1 MDIPAGPLST
11 SLAAFS
17 RITGL
22 SIGLPGAMPR
32 ATSRRVS
39 GAMSADAA
47 LRRLLRG
54 TGLRAVR
61 LGAAV
66 YRIEP
71 APAVRQQP
79 VEEPPSPPPGG
90 METPAADIVVTAQKR
105 PQFLANVPL
114 SISVLAAADMP
125 AGIASPESRNIV
137 SVTEGLAMTN
147 LGPGRNRQFIRGV
160 ADSPFNGLSQ
170 STVAVQM
177 DEARVTYDAPDPD
190 LRLFDIDRVEIL
202 KGPQGPLYGSGAL
215 GGIYHI
221 VTRKPDLDAIAATA
235 RLTSEA
241 VQHGG
246 IGGGVDAVINMPIV
260 DDRLAIRFVGYRS
273 YTAGWIDNV
282 NRRDDT
288 NSSRTLGG
296 RLALRWRPSDDWT
309 VDVGGT
315 LQDLNVNDS
324 QYVLASDDTLERDN
338 AIAEPNDNDF
348 RMVNATVRGQ
358 LGDMRL
364 LYAASFIDHDVDY
377 TLEATAAS
385 PFFGLSGPSAYRNK
399 REYKLFNQEVRLS
412 GGRWL
417 AGLSYMHAKTHDI
430 GTIQQA
436 QGSPQAVS
444 IEDRSATEYAA
455 FGEAS
460 FRLFSMIDATVGAR
474 LYHSVTSDE
483 DTQDGRREF
492 RLHKT
497 VLSPSMSL
505 SMPLSDRGLVYL
517 RYARALRPGGLAA
530 SGPANETSFAS
541 DELGTVDLGVRRA
554 SRDGRFSVSASL
566 YYTIWTDIQSDY
578 LLPNGLVS
586 TRNAGRGRIVGAE
599 AAVEWTIGGG
609 FTLAAGASAQSTRLT
624 HAEDDLELDDRR
636 LPIAPDITG
645 RIILS
650 KAFDLGDWRAQISGQ
665 ANYIGHARLTFDQ
678 DLDRK
683 MGNYTLYALNASM
696 ARGPFTLT
704 GRIDN
709 LFDVKGD
716 NSFAFGNPFSIRAA
730 EQYTPLRPRT
740 LTLSVSRAW

>member
-1 MDIPAGPLST
+1 MDIPAGSLNASLS
-11 SLAAFS
+11 AFS

-22 SIGLPGAMPR
+22 SIGLPGTMPR
-32 ATSRRVS
+32 ATAQRVF
-39 GAMSADAA
+39 GTMSADAA

-61 LGAAV
+61 MSASV
-66 YRIEP
+66 YRIEK
-71 APAVRQQP
+71 APPVRQQP
-79 VEEPPSPPPGG
+79 PDEMPLLPRDAIGI
-90 METPAADIVVTAQKR
+90 PAADIIVTAQKR

-114 SISVLAAADMP
+114 SISVLSPDDLP
-125 AGIASPESRNIV
+125 RGVASPESRNIV

-170 STVAVQM
+170 STVAVQI

-190 LRLFDIDRVEIL
+190 LRLFDVDRIEIL

-221 VTRKPDLDAIAATA
+221 VTRKPDLDNASAMI
-235 RLTSEA
+235 RLTSEL

-246 IGGGVDAVINMPIV
+246 LGGGGDAVVNAPLV
-260 DDRLAIRFVGYRS
+260 EGRLAVRAVGYRS
-273 YTAGWIDNV
+273 YGAGWIDNV
-282 NRRDDT
+282 NRKNDT

-296 RLALRWRPSDDWT
+296 RLAIRWRPADDWT
-309 VDVGGT
+309 IDVGGT
-315 LQDLNVNDS
+315 LQDLNVRDS

-338 AIAEPNDNDF
+338 AIPEPNDNDF
-348 RMVNATVRGQ
+348 RMASATVRGQ
-358 LGDMRL
+358 LGNMRL
-364 LYAASFIDHDVDY
+364 LYAASFVDHDVDY
-377 TLEATAAS
+377 VLEATASA
-385 PFFGLSGPSAYRNK
+385 PYFGLSGPVAYRNK
-399 REYKLFNQEVRLS
+399 REYRLFSQEVRLS
-412 GGRWL
+412 GDRWL
-417 AGLSYMHAKTHDI
+417 AGLSYMHAKTRDE
-430 GTIQQA
+430 GAVWQA
-436 QGSPQAVS
+436 SGSPQLVS
-444 IEDRSATEYAA
+444 VEDRSATEYAA

-460 FRLFSMIDATVGAR
+460 FRLFSLIDGTIGAR

-483 DTQDGRREF
+483 DEQDGRRQF

-497 VLSPSMSL
+497 ILSPSMSL
-505 SMPLSDRGLVYL
+505 SLPLSDRGLIYL
-517 RYARALRPGGLAA
+517 RYARALRPGGLAS
-530 SGPANETSFAS
+530 SGPAGESSFES
-541 DELGTVDLGVRRA
+541 DELGTVDLGLRRT
-554 SRDGRFSVSASL
+554 SQDGRWSASASL

-609 FTLAAGASAQSTRLT
+609 FSLAAGASAQSTRLT
-624 HAEDDLELDDRR
+624 HADDDLELEDRR

-645 RIILS
+645 RLIMS
-650 KAFDLGDWRAQISGQ
+650 KAFDLADWRAQISGQ
-665 ANYIGHARLTFDQ
+665 MNYIGHARLTFDE

-683 MGNYTLYALNASM
+683 MGNYTMFALNGSM
-696 ARGPFTLT
+696 ARGPLTLT
-704 GRIDN
+704 ARIDN

-716 NSFAFGNPFSIRAA
+716 NSFAFGNPFSIREG

-740 LTLSVSRAW
+740 LTLSISRSW